1 MNLEKLFLEKTPLFV
16 FSSTRRLKHFYL
28 EQGEGFLPNAM
39 SMGSFFEQAFYI
51 PNKKKIPNSARLI
64 LMIDTIKAIAKEKK
78 SILEGLLLFENSF
91 LGYLESTSFLFDLFD
106 ELSSAC
112 IKLNELSSKD
122 IYLDYEKHLEVLEM
136 IYDRYIK
143 KLEGLGFYD
152 KIMQEKP
159 AILKEFFEHFSSI
172 EWHLDGFMSV
182 FERQCLLEA
191 AELVPITLHLS
202 CDKYNQK
209 FLEFL
214 NLKLETDCDYS
225 IDFKTQKILSQTPK
239 RQKIEPKLYANSS
252 YLKQS
257 ALVLQTIEEYLQ
269 KDNDPNKMAIITP
282 NADFLPFLKLLDKNN
297 NLNFAMGLGAKNSPY
312 YTELVKILENLE
324 TSGFDLSTSPLLDL
338 ENLTLALLEQQSS
351 KEKAPLKEAHS
362 QIMHQYHLLKDTL
375 KNYSLKDLLHLYLQ
389 EFEAN
394 FRLDDSSG
402 GKIQVMDT
410 LETRGMQFDK
420 IVIVD
425 FNETCVPSLKDC
437 DLFLNSALRK
447 SLNLPTLLDKKNLQ
461 KHYYYQLFKNSKEIT
476 LSYIES
482 ETSKVSNMLLELNLH
497 IEPIKDAY
505 TLFAPSL
512 SKDYQEEEIKAAIPK
527 DFSFSAS
534 SLNAFLT
541 CKRRFYYHYMKRFKE
556 SPKDESNSAV
566 GSLLHEL
573 LKEAYEKDKNPYVLE
588 ERLIWL
594 LETRENITPKE
605 RLDTL
610 VALKKIQAFYLK
622 EKERFNTKIKI
633 LDLEKS
639 FETIIQ
645 GIVFKGR
652 IDRIDKT
659 ADNEM
664 ILLDYKFK
672 NDLKLDNMSKTQRGG
687 LSPIE
692 IAQISTDYQ
701 MAIEIAQ
708 ISTDYQMAI
717 YAFALKNLGYKEPI
731 KAFFYDLRK
740 GELLEEDELILQ
752 AKMDHLEFS
761 LIPKLKQE
769 IDFEKTSEAKDCEYC
784 SFKDM
789 CNR

>member
-1 MNLEKLFLEKTPLFV
+1 MNLEKLFLEKNPLFV

-39 SMGSFFEQAFYI
+39 SMGNFFEQAFYI

-143 KLEGLGFYD
+143 KLEELGFYD

-159 AILKEFFEHFSSI
+159 TILKEFFEHFSSI

-182 FERQCLLEA
+182 FERQCLLEV

-225 IDFKTQKILSQTPK
+225 IDFKTQKILSQTFND
-239 RQKIEPKLYANSS
+239 QKIEPKLYANSS

-312 YTELVKILENLE
+312 YTELVKILEDLQ

-338 ENLTLALLEQQSS
+338 ENLTLPLLEQQSS

-362 QIMHQYHLLKDTL
+362 QIMHQYHLLKDAL

-402 GKIQVMDT
+402 GKIRVMDT

-505 TLFAPSL
+505 TLFVPTPL
-512 SKDYQEEEIKAAIPK
+512 KDYQEEEIKAAIPK

-573 LKEAYEKDKNPYVLE
+573 LKEAYEKDKNPYALE

-639 FETIIQ
+639 FETTIQ
-645 GIVFKGR
+645 GVAFKGR

-659 ADNEM
+659 ADNEV

-672 NDLKLDNMSKTQRGG
+672 SDLKLDNMSKTQREG
-687 LSPIE
+687 LSP
-692 IAQISTDYQ
+692 
-701 MAIEIAQ
+701 IEIAQ

-717 YAFALKNLGYKEPI
+717 YAFALKNLGYKGPI

-740 GELLEEDELILQ
+740 GELVEEDELVLQ

-769 IDFEKTSEAKDCEYC
+769 IDFEKTLEVKDCEYC

>member
-1 MNLEKLFLEKTPLFV
+1 MNLEKLFLEKSPLFV

-28 EQGEGFLPNAM
+28 EQGEGFLPSTM

-51 PNKKKIPNSARLI
+51 PNKKKIPKSVRQI

-136 IYDRYIK
+136 IYDRYVK

-225 IDFKTQKILSQTPK
+225 IDFKTQKILSQTFND
-239 RQKIEPKLYANSS
+239 QKIEPKLYANSS

-312 YTELVKILENLE
+312 YTELVKILEYLE
-324 TSGFDLSTSPLLDL
+324 TSGFDLSASPLLDL
-338 ENLTLALLEQQSS
+338 ENIMLPLLEQQSS
-351 KEKAPLKEAHS
+351 KEKAPLKEVHS

-402 GKIQVMDT
+402 GKIRVMDT

-476 LSYIES
+476 LSYIEG
-482 ETSKVSNMLLELNLH
+482 ETSKVSSMLLELDLH
-497 IEPIKDAY
+497 TEPIKDAY
-505 TLFAPSL
+505 TLFAPTPL
-512 SKDYQEEEIKAAIPK
+512 KDYQEEEIKAAIPK

-541 CKRRFYYHYMKRFKE
+541 CKRRFYYHYIKRFKE
-556 SPKDESNSAV
+556 SPKDENNSAV

-622 EKERFNTKIKI
+622 EKERFNAKIKI

-645 GIVFKGR
+645 GVTFKGR

-659 ADNEM
+659 ADNKI

-672 NDLKLDNMSKTQRGG
+672 SDLKLDNMSKTQREG
-687 LSPIE
+687 LSP
-692 IAQISTDYQ
+692 
-701 MAIEIAQ
+701 IEIAQ

-740 GELLEEDELILQ
+740 GELVEEDELTLQ

-769 IDFEKTSEAKDCEYC
+769 IDFEKTLEAKDCEYC

>member
-39 SMGSFFEQAFYI
+39 SMGNFFEQAFYI
-51 PNKKKIPNSARLI
+51 PNKKKIPNSARQI

-112 IKLNELSSKD
+112 IKLNELSFKD

-143 KLEGLGFYD
+143 KLEELGFYD
-152 KIMQEKP
+152 KIMQKKP
-159 AILKEFFEHFSSI
+159 TILKEFFEHFSSI

-252 YLKQS
+252 YLKQG

-282 NADFLPFLKLLDKNN
+282 NADFLPFLKLLDQNN

-324 TSGFDLSTSPLLDL
+324 TSGFDLSASPLLDL
-338 ENLTLALLEQQSS
+338 ENLTLPLLEQQSS

-362 QIMHQYHLLKDTL
+362 QIMYQYHLLKNTL

-402 GKIQVMDT
+402 GKIRVMDT

-461 KHYYYQLFKNSKEIT
+461 KHYYYQLFKNSKEMV

-482 ETSKVSNMLLELNLH
+482 ETSKASNMLLELDLH
-497 IEPIKDAY
+497 TEPIKDAY
-505 TLFAPSL
+505 TLFAPTPL
-512 SKDYQEEEIKAAIPK
+512 KDYQEEEIKAAIPK

-556 SPKDESNSAV
+556 SPKDENNSAV

-573 LKEAYEKDKNPYVLE
+573 LKEAYEKDKNPYALE

-622 EKERFNTKIKI
+622 EKERFKAKIKI

-645 GIVFKGR
+645 GVIFKGR

-659 ADNEM
+659 ADNEI

-672 NDLKLDNMSKTQRGG
+672 SDLKLDNMSEKQRKS
-687 LSPIE
+687 LSP
-692 IAQISTDYQ
+692 
-701 MAIEIAQ
+701 IEIAQ

-740 GELLEEDELILQ
+740 GELVEEDELILQ

-769 IDFEKTSEAKDCEYC
+769 VDFEKTLEAKDCEYC

>member
-28 EQGEGFLPNAM
+28 EQGEGFLPSAM

-51 PNKKKIPNSARLI
+51 PNKKKIPNSARQI

-136 IYDRYIK
+136 IYNRYIK
-143 KLEGLGFYD
+143 KLEEIGFYE

-182 FERQCLLEA
+182 FERQCLLEV

-225 IDFKTQKILSQTPK
+225 IDFKTQKILSQTFND
-239 RQKIEPKLYANSS
+239 QKIEPKLYANSS
-252 YLKQS
+252 YLKQG

-324 TSGFDLSTSPLLDL
+324 TSGFDLSASPLLDL
-338 ENLTLALLEQQSS
+338 ESLTLPLLEQQSS

-402 GKIQVMDT
+402 GKIRVMDT

-482 ETSKVSNMLLELNLH
+482 ETSKASNMLLELNLH

-505 TLFAPSL
+505 TLFAPSPL
-512 SKDYQEEEIKAAIPK
+512 KDYQEEEIKAAIPK

-573 LKEAYEKDKNPYVLE
+573 LKEAYEKDKNPYALE

-610 VALKKIQAFYLK
+610 IALKKIQAFYLK
-622 EKERFNTKIKI
+622 EKERFKAKIKI

-639 FETIIQ
+639 FETTIQ
-645 GIVFKGR
+645 GVAFKGR

-672 NDLKLDNMSKTQRGG
+672 SELKLDNMSKNQREG
-687 LSPIE
+687 LSP
-692 IAQISTDYQ
+692 
-701 MAIEIAQ
+701 IEIAQ

-740 GELLEEDELILQ
+740 GELLEEEGLTLQ
-752 AKMDHLEFS
+752 AKMHYLESS

-769 IDFEKTSEAKDCEYC
+769 VDFEKTPEVKDCEYC

>member
-28 EQGEGFLPNAM
+28 EQGEGFLHNAM
-39 SMGSFFEQAFYI
+39 SMGNFFEQAFYI
-51 PNKKKIPNSARLI
+51 PNKKKIPNSVRQI

-112 IKLNELSSKD
+112 IKLNELSFKD

-143 KLEGLGFYD
+143 KLEELGFYD

-159 AILKEFFEHFSSI
+159 TILKEFFEHFSSI
-172 EWHLDGFMSV
+172 EWYLDGFMSV
-182 FERQCLLEA
+182 FERQCLLEV

-225 IDFKTQKILSQTPK
+225 IDFKTQKILSQTFND
-239 RQKIEPKLYANSS
+239 QKIEPKLYANSS
-252 YLKQS
+252 YLKQG

-282 NADFLPFLKLLDKNN
+282 NADFLPFLKLLDQNN

-324 TSGFDLSTSPLLDL
+324 TSGFDLSASPLLDL

-351 KEKAPLKEAHS
+351 KEKAPLKEVHS

-402 GKIQVMDT
+402 GKIRVMDT

-461 KHYYYQLFKNSKEIT
+461 KHYYYQLFKNSKEIA

-482 ETSKVSNMLLELNLH
+482 ETSKVSNMLLELDLH
-497 IEPIKDAY
+497 IAPIKDAY
-505 TLFAPSL
+505 TLFAPSPL
-512 SKDYQEEEIKAAIPK
+512 KDYQEEEIKAAIPK

-573 LKEAYEKDKNPYVLE
+573 LKEAYEKDKNPYALE

-594 LETRENITPKE
+594 LETKENITPKE

-610 VALKKIQAFYLK
+610 IALKKIQAFYVK
-622 EKERFNTKIKI
+622 EKERFNAKIKI

-645 GIVFKGR
+645 GVAFKGR

-659 ADNEM
+659 ADNEV

-672 NDLKLDNMSKTQRGG
+672 SDLKLDNMSEKQRGS
-687 LSPIE
+687 LSP
-692 IAQISTDYQ
+692 
-701 MAIEIAQ
+701 IEIAQ

-717 YAFALKNLGYKEPI
+717 YAFALKNLGYKGPI

-740 GELLEEDELILQ
+740 GKLLEEEELVL
-752 AKMDHLEFS
+752 KMDHLEFS

-769 IDFEKTSEAKDCEYC
+769 IDFEKTLEAKDCEYC

>member
-136 IYDRYIK
+136 IYDRYVK
-143 KLEGLGFYD
+143 KLEELGFYD
-152 KIMQEKP
+152 KIMQKKP
-159 AILKEFFEHFSSI
+159 TILKEFFEHFSSI

-182 FERQCLLEA
+182 FERQCLLEV

-252 YLKQS
+252 YLKQG

-282 NADFLPFLKLLDKNN
+282 NADFLPFLKLLDQNN

-324 TSGFDLSTSPLLDL
+324 TSGFDLSASPLLDL
-338 ENLTLALLEQQSS
+338 ESLTLALLEQQSS

-402 GKIQVMDT
+402 GKIRVMDT

-482 ETSKVSNMLLELNLH
+482 ETSKASNMLLELNLH

-505 TLFAPSL
+505 TLFVPSPL
-512 SKDYQEEEIKAAIPK
+512 KDYQEEEIKAAIPK

-556 SPKDESNSAV
+556 SPKDENNSAV

-573 LKEAYEKDKNPYVLE
+573 LKEAYEKDKNPYALE

-610 VALKKIQAFYLK
+610 IALKKIQAFYLK
-622 EKERFNTKIKI
+622 EKERFKAKIKI

-639 FETIIQ
+639 FETTIQ
-645 GIVFKGR
+645 GVAFKGR

-659 ADNEM
+659 ADNEI

-672 NDLKLDNMSKTQRGG
+672 SDLKLDNMSKTQREG
-687 LSPIE
+687 LSP
-692 IAQISTDYQ
+692 
-701 MAIEIAQ
+701 IEIAQ

-740 GELLEEDELILQ
+740 GELVEEYELTLQ
-752 AKMDHLEFS
+752 AKMDYLEFS

-769 IDFEKTSEAKDCEYC
+769 IDFEKTLEAKDCEYC

>member
-39 SMGSFFEQAFYI
+39 SMGNFFEQAFYI
-51 PNKKKIPNSARLI
+51 PNKKKIPNSTRLI

-143 KLEGLGFYD
+143 KLEGLDFYD

-182 FERQCLLEA
+182 FERQCLLEV

-225 IDFKTQKILSQTPK
+225 IDFKTQKILSQTFND
-239 RQKIEPKLYANSS
+239 QKIEPKLYANSS
-252 YLKQS
+252 YLKQG

-312 YTELVKILENLE
+312 YTELVKILEDLQ

-338 ENLTLALLEQQSS
+338 ESLTLPLLEQQSS

-402 GKIQVMDT
+402 GKIRVMDT

-437 DLFLNSALRK
+437 DLFLNSALRQ

-482 ETSKVSNMLLELNLH
+482 ETSKVSNMLLELDLH
-497 IEPIKDAY
+497 IEPIKNAY
-505 TLFAPSL
+505 TLFAPSPL
-512 SKDYQEEEIKAAIPK
+512 KDYQEEEIKAAIPK

-573 LKEAYEKDKNPYVLE
+573 LKEAYEKDKNPYALE

-622 EKERFNTKIKI
+622 EKERFKAKIKI

-639 FETIIQ
+639 FETVIQ
-645 GIVFKGR
+645 GVIFKGR

-659 ADNEM
+659 ADNEI

-672 NDLKLDNMSKTQRGG
+672 NDLKLDNMSKTQREG
-687 LSPIE
+687 LSP
-692 IAQISTDYQ
+692 
-701 MAIEIAQ
+701 IEIAQ

-740 GELLEEDELILQ
+740 GELLEEEELTLQ

-769 IDFEKTSEAKDCEYC
+769 IDFEKTLEVKDCEYC

>member
-1 MNLEKLFLEKTPLFV
+1 MNLEKLFLERTPLFV

-51 PNKKKIPNSARLI
+51 PNKKKIPNSARQI

-136 IYDRYIK
+136 IYKRYIK
-143 KLEGLGFYD
+143 KLEELGFYD

-159 AILKEFFEHFSSI
+159 TILKEFFEHFSSI

-182 FERQCLLEA
+182 FERQCLLEVT
-191 AELVPITLHLS
+191 ELVPITLHLS

-239 RQKIEPKLYANSS
+239 HQKIEPKLYANSS

-312 YTELVKILENLE
+312 YTELVKILEDLE
-324 TSGFDLSTSPLLDL
+324 TSGFDLSASPLLDL
-338 ENLTLALLEQQSS
+338 ENLTLPLLEQQSS

-402 GKIQVMDT
+402 GKIRVMDT
-410 LETRGMQFDK
+410 LETRGMQFNK

-461 KHYYYQLFKNSKEIT
+461 KHYYYQLFKNSKEMV

-505 TLFAPSL
+505 TLFAPSPL
-512 SKDYQEEEIKAAIPK
+512 KDYQEEEIKAAIPK

-541 CKRRFYYHYMKRFKE
+541 CKRRFYYHYMKSFKE
-556 SPKDESNSAV
+556 SPKDENNSTV
-566 GSLLHEL
+566 GSLIHEL
-573 LKEAYEKDKNPYVLE
+573 LKEAYEKDKNPYALE

-605 RLDTL
+605 RLDAL
-610 VALKKIQAFYLK
+610 VALKKIQAFYKK
-622 EKERFNTKIKI
+622 EQQRFNTKIKI

-639 FETIIQ
+639 FETAIQ
-645 GIVFKGR
+645 GVVFKGR
-652 IDRIDKT
+652 IDRIDKA
-659 ADNEM
+659 ADNEI

-672 NDLKLDNMSKTQRGG
+672 SDLKLDNMSKTQRGS
-687 LSPIE
+687 LSP
-692 IAQISTDYQ
+692 
-701 MAIEIAQ
+701 IEIAQ

-740 GELLEEDELILQ
+740 GELLEEDELVLQ

-769 IDFEKTSEAKDCEYC
+769 IDFEKTLELKDCEYC

>member
-28 EQGEGFLPNAM
+28 EQGEGFLPSAM
-39 SMGSFFEQAFYI
+39 SMGNFFEQAFYI
-51 PNKKKIPNSARLI
+51 PNKKKIPNSARQI

-112 IKLNELSSKD
+112 IKLNELSFKD

-143 KLEGLGFYD
+143 KLEELGFYD

-172 EWHLDGFMSV
+172 EWNLDGFMSV
-182 FERQCLLEA
+182 FERQCLLEV

-252 YLKQS
+252 YLKQG

-282 NADFLPFLKLLDKNN
+282 NADFLPFLKLLDQNN

-312 YTELVKILENLE
+312 YTELVKILEDLQ
-324 TSGFDLSTSPLLDL
+324 TSGFDLSASPLLDL
-338 ENLTLALLEQQSS
+338 ENLTLVLLEQQSS
-351 KEKAPLKEAHS
+351 KEKTPLKEAHS

-402 GKIQVMDT
+402 GKIRVMDT

-447 SLNLPTLLDKKNLQ
+447 SLNLPTLSDKKNLQ

-482 ETSKVSNMLLELNLH
+482 ETSKASNMLLELNLH

-505 TLFAPSL
+505 TLFAPSPL
-512 SKDYQEEEIKAAIPK
+512 KDYQEEEIKAAIPK

-556 SPKDESNSAV
+556 SPKDENNSAV

-622 EKERFNTKIKI
+622 EKERFKAKIKI

-645 GIVFKGR
+645 GVAFKGR

-672 NDLKLDNMSKTQRGG
+672 SELKLDNMSKNQREG

-692 IAQISTDYQ
+692 IAQIS
-701 MAIEIAQ
+701 A
-708 ISTDYQMAI
+708 DYQMAI
-717 YAFALKNLGYKEPI
+717 YAFALKSLGYKGPI

-740 GELLEEDELILQ
+740 GELVEEDELTLQ

-769 IDFEKTSEAKDCEYC
+769 VDFEKTLEVKDCEYC

>member
-1 MNLEKLFLEKTPLFV
+1 
-16 FSSTRRLKHFYL
+16 
-28 EQGEGFLPNAM
+28 
-39 SMGSFFEQAFYI
+39 
-51 PNKKKIPNSARLI
+51 
-64 LMIDTIKAIAKEKK
+64 
-78 SILEGLLLFENSF
+78 
-91 LGYLESTSFLFDLFD
+91 
-106 ELSSAC
+106 
-112 IKLNELSSKD
+112 
-122 IYLDYEKHLEVLEM
+122 
-136 IYDRYIK
+136 
-143 KLEGLGFYD
+143 
-152 KIMQEKP
+152 
-159 AILKEFFEHFSSI
+159 
-172 EWHLDGFMSV
+172 
-182 FERQCLLEA
+182 
-191 AELVPITLHLS
+191 
-202 CDKYNQK
+202 
-209 FLEFL
+209 
-214 NLKLETDCDYS
+214 
-225 IDFKTQKILSQTPK
+225 
-239 RQKIEPKLYANSS
+239 
-252 YLKQS
+252 
-257 ALVLQTIEEYLQ
+257 
-269 KDNDPNKMAIITP
+269 
-282 NADFLPFLKLLDKNN
+282 
-297 NLNFAMGLGAKNSPY
+297 MGLGAKNSPY
-312 YTELVKILENLE
+312 YTELVKILEDLQ
-324 TSGFDLSTSPLLDL
+324 TSGFDLSASPLLDL

-351 KEKAPLKEAHS
+351 KEKTPLKEAHS

-402 GKIQVMDT
+402 GKIRVMDT

-420 IVIVD
+420 VVIVD

-482 ETSKVSNMLLELNLH
+482 ETSKVSNMLLELDLH

-505 TLFAPSL
+505 TLFAPTPL
-512 SKDYQEEEIKAAIPK
+512 KDYQEEEIKATIPK

-556 SPKDESNSAV
+556 TPKDENNSAV

-573 LKEAYEKDKNPYVLE
+573 LKEAYEKDKNPYSLE

-622 EKERFNTKIKI
+622 EKERFKAKIKI

-645 GIVFKGR
+645 GVVFKGR

-659 ADNEM
+659 ADNEI

-672 NDLKLDNMSKTQRGG
+672 SDLRLDNMSKTQREG

-692 IAQISTDYQ
+692 IAQIST
-701 MAIEIAQ
+701 E

-769 IDFEKTSEAKDCEYC
+769 IDFEKTLEVKDCEYC

>member
-78 SILEGLLLFENSF
+78 SVLEGLLLFENSF

-112 IKLNELSSKD
+112 IKLNELSFKD

-136 IYDRYIK
+136 IYDRYVK
-143 KLEGLGFYD
+143 KLEELGFYD
-152 KIMQEKP
+152 KIMQKKP
-159 AILKEFFEHFSSI
+159 TILKEFFEHFSSI

-182 FERQCLLEA
+182 FERQCLLEV

-225 IDFKTQKILSQTPK
+225 IDFKTQKILSQTFND
-239 RQKIEPKLYANSS
+239 QKIEPKLYANSS
-252 YLKQS
+252 YLKQG

-269 KDNDPNKMAIITP
+269 ENNDPNKMAIITP

-312 YTELVKILENLE
+312 YTELVKILEDLQ
-324 TSGFDLSTSPLLDL
+324 TSDLDLSGSALLDL
-338 ENLTLALLEQQSS
+338 ENITLALLEQQSS

-402 GKIQVMDT
+402 GKIRVMDT

-482 ETSKVSNMLLELNLH
+482 ETSKASNMLLELDLH

-505 TLFAPSL
+505 TLFAPSPL
-512 SKDYQEEEIKAAIPK
+512 KDYQEEEIKAAIPK

-556 SPKDESNSAV
+556 SPKDESNSTA

-573 LKEAYEKDKNPYVLE
+573 LKEAYEKDKNPYALE
-588 ERLIWL
+588 ERLIQF

-610 VALKKIQAFYLK
+610 IALKKIQAFYLK
-622 EKERFNTKIKI
+622 EKERFKAKIKI

-639 FETIIQ
+639 FETTIQ
-645 GIVFKGR
+645 GVAFKGR

-659 ADNEM
+659 ADNEI

-672 NDLKLDNMSKTQRGG
+672 NDLKLDNMSKTQRGS
-687 LSPIE
+687 LSP
-692 IAQISTDYQ
+692 
-701 MAIEIAQ
+701 IEIAQ

-740 GELLEEDELILQ
+740 GELLEEDELVLQ

-769 IDFEKTSEAKDCEYC
+769 IDFEKTLEVKDCEYC

>member
-28 EQGEGFLPNAM
+28 EQGEGFLPSAM

-51 PNKKKIPNSARLI
+51 PNKKKIPNSTRLI
-64 LMIDTIKAIAKEKK
+64 LMIDTIKTIAKEKK

-136 IYDRYIK
+136 IYKRYIK
-143 KLEGLGFYD
+143 KLEELGFYD

-159 AILKEFFEHFSSI
+159 TILKGFFEHFSSI

-225 IDFKTQKILSQTPK
+225 IDFKTQKILSQTFND
-239 RQKIEPKLYANSS
+239 QKIEPKLYANSS

-269 KDNDPNKMAIITP
+269 QDNDPNKMAIITP

-297 NLNFAMGLGAKNSPY
+297 NLNFAMGLGAKNSLY

-324 TSGFDLSTSPLLDL
+324 TSGFDLSASPLLDL
-338 ENLTLALLEQQSS
+338 ENLTLPLLEQQSS

-402 GKIQVMDT
+402 GKIRVMDT

-420 IVIVD
+420 VVIVD
-425 FNETCVPSLKDC
+425 FNETCVPSFKDC

-461 KHYYYQLFKNSKEIT
+461 KHYYYQLFKNSKEMA

-482 ETSKVSNMLLELNLH
+482 ETSKVSNMLLELDLP

-505 TLFAPSL
+505 TLFVPTPL
-512 SKDYQEEEIKAAIPK
+512 KDYQEEEIKATIPK

-541 CKRRFYYHYMKRFKE
+541 CKRRFYYHYIKRFKE
-556 SPKDESNSAV
+556 SPKDESNSTV

-573 LKEAYEKDKNPYVLE
+573 LKEAYEKDKNPYALE
-588 ERLIWL
+588 ERLIQL
-594 LETRENITPKE
+594 LETRENITHKE

-610 VALKKIQAFYLK
+610 IALKKIQAFYLK
-622 EKERFNTKIKI
+622 EKERFKAKIKI

-639 FETIIQ
+639 FETTIQ
-645 GIVFKGR
+645 GVAFKGR

-672 NDLKLDNMSKTQRGG
+672 SKLELDNMSKKQREG
-687 LSPIE
+687 LSP
-692 IAQISTDYQ
+692 
-701 MAIEIAQ
+701 IEIAQ

-717 YAFALKNLGYKEPI
+717 YAFALKNLGYKEPV

-740 GELLEEDELILQ
+740 GELLEEEGLTLQ
-752 AKMDHLEFS
+752 AKMHYLESS

-769 IDFEKTSEAKDCEYC
+769 MVFEKTLEVKDCEYC

>member
-28 EQGEGFLPNAM
+28 EQGEGFLPSAM

-51 PNKKKIPNSARLI
+51 PNQKKIPKNARQI

-78 SILEGLLLFENSF
+78 SVLEGLLLFENSF

-112 IKLNELSSKD
+112 IKLNELSFKD

-136 IYDRYIK
+136 IYDRYVK
-143 KLEGLGFYD
+143 KLEELGFYD
-152 KIMQEKP
+152 KIMQKKP
-159 AILKEFFEHFSSI
+159 TILKEFFEHFSSI

-182 FERQCLLEA
+182 FERQCLLEV

-225 IDFKTQKILSQTPK
+225 IDFKTQKILSQTFND
-239 RQKIEPKLYANSS
+239 QKIEPKLYANSS
-252 YLKQS
+252 YLKQG
-257 ALVLQTIEEYLQ
+257 ALVLQTTEEYLQ
-269 KDNDPNKMAIITP
+269 ENNDPNKMAIITP

-312 YTELVKILENLE
+312 YTELVKILEDLE
-324 TSGFDLSTSPLLDL
+324 TSDPNLSGSALLDL
-338 ENLTLALLEQQSS
+338 ENITLALLEQQSS

-402 GKIQVMDT
+402 GKIRVMDT

-420 IVIVD
+420 IVVAD

-461 KHYYYQLFKNSKEIT
+461 KHYYYQLFKNSKEVA

-482 ETSKVSNMLLELNLH
+482 ETSKVSNMLLELDLH

-505 TLFAPSL
+505 TLFETSPI
-512 SKDYQEEEIKAAIPK
+512 KEYQEEEIKAAIPQN
-527 DFSFSAS
+527 FSFSAS

-566 GSLLHEL
+566 GSLIHEL
-573 LKEAYEKDKNPYVLE
+573 LKEAYEKDKNPYALE

-594 LETRENITPKE
+594 LKTRENVTLKE

-622 EKERFNTKIKI
+622 EKERFNAEIII

-645 GIVFKGR
+645 GVAFKGH
-652 IDRIDKT
+652 IDRIDKG
-659 ADNEM
+659 ANNEI

-672 NDLKLDNMSKTQRGG
+672 SDLKLDNMSKTQRGG

-701 MAIEIAQ
+701 MAI
-708 ISTDYQMAI
+708 
-717 YAFALKNLGYKEPI
+717 YAFALKNLGYKDPI

-769 IDFEKTSEAKDCEYC
+769 IDFEKTLEIKDCEYC

>member
-1 MNLEKLFLEKTPLFV
+1 MNLEKLFSQKNPLFV

-39 SMGSFFEQAFYI
+39 SMGNFFEQAFYI
-51 PNKKKIPNSARLI
+51 PNKKKIPNSARQI

-136 IYDRYIK
+136 IYKCYIK
-143 KLEGLGFYD
+143 KLEELGFYD

-159 AILKEFFEHFSSI
+159 TILKEFFEHFSSI

-182 FERQCLLEA
+182 FEMQCLLEV
-191 AELVPITLHLS
+191 AELVPIILHLS

-214 NLKLETDCDYS
+214 NLKLETDCDYC

-239 RQKIEPKLYANSS
+239 PQKIEPKLYANSS

-312 YTELVKILENLE
+312 YTELVKILEDLE
-324 TSGFDLSTSPLLDL
+324 TSGFDLSASPLLDL
-338 ENLTLALLEQQSS
+338 ESLTLPLLEQQSS

-394 FRLDDSSG
+394 FHLDDSSG
-402 GKIQVMDT
+402 GKIRVMDT

-505 TLFAPSL
+505 TLFAPSPL
-512 SKDYQEEEIKAAIPK
+512 KDYQEEEIKAAIPK
-527 DFSFSAS
+527 DFSFSVS

-541 CKRRFYYHYMKRFKE
+541 CKRRFYYHYIKRFKE
-556 SPKDESNSAV
+556 SPKDENNSAV

-573 LKEAYEKDKNPYVLE
+573 LKEAYEKDKNPYALE

-610 VALKKIQAFYLK
+610 IALKKIQAFYLK
-622 EKERFNTKIKI
+622 EKERFKAKIKI

-645 GIVFKGR
+645 GVAFKGR

-659 ADNEM
+659 ADNEI

-672 NDLKLDNMSKTQRGG
+672 SDLKLDNMSKTQREG
-687 LSPIE
+687 LSP
-692 IAQISTDYQ
+692 
-701 MAIEIAQ
+701 IEIAQ

-717 YAFALKNLGYKEPI
+717 YAFALKNLGYKGPI

-740 GELLEEDELILQ
+740 GELVEEDELTLQ
-752 AKMDHLEFS
+752 AKMDYLKSS
-761 LIPKLKQE
+761 LIPELKQE
-769 IDFEKTSEAKDCEYC
+769 IDFEKTLEAKDCEYC

>member
-1 MNLEKLFLEKTPLFV
+1 MNLEKLFSQKTPLFV

-51 PNKKKIPNSARLI
+51 PNKKKIPNSARQI

-136 IYDRYIK
+136 IYDRYVK
-143 KLEGLGFYD
+143 KLEKLGFYD

-182 FERQCLLEA
+182 FERQCLLEV

-252 YLKQS
+252 YLKQG

-312 YTELVKILENLE
+312 YTELVKILEDLQTSDFNL
-324 TSGFDLSTSPLLDL
+324 SGSALLDL
-338 ENLTLALLEQQSS
+338 ENLTLALLEQQSP

-402 GKIQVMDT
+402 GKIRVMDT

-461 KHYYYQLFKNSKEIT
+461 KHYYYQLFKNSKEMV

-482 ETSKVSNMLLELNLH
+482 ETSKASNMLLELDLH
-497 IEPIKDAY
+497 TEPIKDAY
-505 TLFAPSL
+505 TLFAPSPL
-512 SKDYQEEEIKAAIPK
+512 KDYQEEEIKAAIPK
-527 DFSFSAS
+527 DFNFSAS

-556 SPKDESNSAV
+556 SPKDENNSAV

-573 LKEAYEKDKNPYVLE
+573 LKEAYEKDKNPYALE

-622 EKERFNTKIKI
+622 EKERFNAKIKI

-639 FETIIQ
+639 FETTIQ
-645 GIVFKGR
+645 GVAFKGR

-659 ADNEM
+659 ADNEI

-672 NDLKLDNMSKTQRGG
+672 NDLKLDNMSKTQRGS
-687 LSPIE
+687 LSP
-692 IAQISTDYQ
+692 
-701 MAIEIAQ
+701 IEIAQ

-717 YAFALKNLGYKEPI
+717 YAFALKNLGYREPI

-740 GELLEEDELILQ
+740 GELLEEDELVLQ

>member
-1 MNLEKLFLEKTPLFV
+1 MNLEKLFLEKTSLFV

-28 EQGEGFLPNAM
+28 EQGEGFLPSAM

-51 PNKKKIPNSARLI
+51 PNKKKIPNSARQI

-112 IKLNELSSKD
+112 IKLNELSFKD

-136 IYDRYIK
+136 IYDRYVK

-172 EWHLDGFMSV
+172 EWYLDGFMSV

-225 IDFKTQKILSQTPK
+225 IDFKTQKILSQTFND
-239 RQKIEPKLYANSS
+239 QKIEPKLYANSS
-252 YLKQS
+252 YLKQG

-312 YTELVKILENLE
+312 YTELVKILEDLQTSDFNLSE
-324 TSGFDLSTSPLLDL
+324 SALLDL
-338 ENLTLALLEQQSS
+338 ENITLPLLEQQSS

-402 GKIQVMDT
+402 GKIRVMDT

-476 LSYIES
+476 LSYIEN
-482 ETSKVSNMLLELNLH
+482 ETSKASNMLLELNLH

-505 TLFAPSL
+505 TLFAPSPL
-512 SKDYQEEEIKAAIPK
+512 KDYQEEEIKAAIPK

-556 SPKDESNSAV
+556 SPKDENNSAV

-610 VALKKIQAFYLK
+610 IALKKIQAFYKK
-622 EKERFNTKIKI
+622 ERERFNTEITI

-645 GIVFKGR
+645 GVVFKGR

-659 ADNEM
+659 ADNEI

-672 NDLKLDNMSKTQRGG
+672 SDLKLDNMSKTQRGG
-687 LSPIE
+687 LSPK
-692 IAQISTDYQ
+692 
-701 MAIEIAQ
+701 EIAQ

-769 IDFEKTSEAKDCEYC
+769 IDFEKTLEAKDCEYC

>member
-1 MNLEKLFLEKTPLFV
+1 MNLEKLFSQKNPLFV

-51 PNKKKIPNSARLI
+51 PNKKKIPNNARLI

-143 KLEGLGFYD
+143 KLEELGFYD

-191 AELVPITLHLS
+191 TKLVPITLHLS

-214 NLKLETDCDYS
+214 NLKLATDCDYS
-225 IDFKTQKILSQTPK
+225 IDFKTQKILSQTFND
-239 RQKIEPKLYANSS
+239 QKIEPKLYANSS

-312 YTELVKILENLE
+312 YTELVKISEDLE
-324 TSGFDLSTSPLLDL
+324 TSGFDLSASPLLDL
-338 ENLTLALLEQQSS
+338 ESLTLALLEQQSP

-402 GKIQVMDT
+402 GKIRVMDT

-447 SLNLPTLLDKKNLQ
+447 SLNLPTLSDKKNLQ
-461 KHYYYQLFKNSKEIT
+461 KHYYYQLFKNSKEMA

-505 TLFAPSL
+505 TLFAPSPL
-512 SKDYQEEEIKAAIPK
+512 KDYQEEEIKAAIPK

-594 LETRENITPKE
+594 LETRGNITPKE

-610 VALKKIQAFYLK
+610 IALKKIQAFYLK
-622 EKERFNTKIKI
+622 EKERFKAKIKI

-639 FETIIQ
+639 FETTIQ
-645 GIVFKGR
+645 GVAFKGR

-672 NDLKLDNMSKTQRGG
+672 SDLKLDNMSEKQREG

-701 MAIEIAQ
+701 MAV
-708 ISTDYQMAI
+708 
-717 YAFALKNLGYKEPI
+717 YAFALKNLGYKGPI

-740 GELLEEDELILQ
+740 GELVEEDELTLQ
-752 AKMDHLEFS
+752 AKMDYLKSS

-769 IDFEKTSEAKDCEYC
+769 IDFEKTLEVKDCEYC

>member
-1 MNLEKLFLEKTPLFV
+1 MNLEKLFLEKAPLFV

-51 PNKKKIPNSARLI
+51 PNKKKIPNNARLI

-159 AILKEFFEHFSSI
+159 TILKEFFEHFSSI
-172 EWHLDGFMSV
+172 EWYLDGFMSV
-182 FERQCLLEA
+182 FERQCLLEV

-225 IDFKTQKILSQTPK
+225 IDFKTQKILSQTFND
-239 RQKIEPKLYANSS
+239 QKIEPKLYANSS
-252 YLKQS
+252 YLKQG

-312 YTELVKILENLE
+312 YTELVKILEDLE
-324 TSGFDLSTSPLLDL
+324 TGGFDLSASPLLDL

-402 GKIQVMDT
+402 GKIRVMDT

-420 IVIVD
+420 VVIVD

-482 ETSKVSNMLLELNLH
+482 ETSKVSNMLLELDLP

-505 TLFAPSL
+505 TLFAPTPL
-512 SKDYQEEEIKAAIPK
+512 KDYQEEEIKATIPK

-541 CKRRFYYHYMKRFKE
+541 CKRRFYYHYIKRFKE

-573 LKEAYEKDKNPYVLE
+573 LKEAYEKDKNPYALE
-588 ERLIWL
+588 ERLVQL
-594 LETRENITPKE
+594 LKTRENITPKE

-610 VALKKIQAFYLK
+610 IALKKIQAFYVK
-622 EKERFNTKIKI
+622 EKERFKAKIKI

-639 FETIIQ
+639 FETTIQ
-645 GIVFKGR
+645 GVAFKGC

-672 NDLKLDNMSKTQRGG
+672 SELKLDNMSKTQREG

-701 MAIEIAQ
+701 MAV
-708 ISTDYQMAI
+708 

-740 GELLEEDELILQ
+740 GELLEEEELTLQ
-752 AKMDHLEFS
+752 AKMHYLESS

-769 IDFEKTSEAKDCEYC
+769 MVFEKTLEVKDCEYC

>member
-39 SMGSFFEQAFYI
+39 SMGSFFEHAFYI
-51 PNKKKIPNSARLI
+51 PNKKKIPNSARQI

-112 IKLNELSSKD
+112 IKLNELSFKD

-143 KLEGLGFYD
+143 KLEKLGFYD

-182 FERQCLLEA
+182 FEMQCLLEV

-225 IDFKTQKILSQTPK
+225 IDFKTRKILSQTPK

-252 YLKQS
+252 YLKQG

-312 YTELVKILENLE
+312 YTELVKILEDLQTSDCNLSE
-324 TSGFDLSTSPLLDL
+324 SALLDL
-338 ENLTLALLEQQSS
+338 ENITLPLLEQQSS
-351 KEKAPLKEAHS
+351 KEKTPLKEAHS

-402 GKIQVMDT
+402 GKIRVMDT

-461 KHYYYQLFKNSKEIT
+461 KHYYYQLFKNSKEMV

-482 ETSKVSNMLLELNLH
+482 ETSKASNMLLELDLH
-497 IEPIKDAY
+497 TEPIKDAY
-505 TLFAPSL
+505 TLFAPSPL
-512 SKDYQEEEIKAAIPK
+512 KDYQEEEIKAAIPK

-556 SPKDESNSAV
+556 SPKHESNSAV

-573 LKEAYEKDKNPYVLE
+573 LKEAYEKDKNPYALE

-594 LETRENITPKE
+594 LETRENVTPKE

-645 GIVFKGR
+645 GVAFKGR

-659 ADNEM
+659 ADNEI

-672 NDLKLDNMSKTQRGG
+672 SDLKLDNMSKTQRGD
-687 LSPIE
+687 LSP
-692 IAQISTDYQ
+692 
-701 MAIEIAQ
+701 IEIAQ

-717 YAFALKNLGYKEPI
+717 YAFALKNLGYKDPI

-740 GELLEEDELILQ
+740 GELVEEDELTLQ

-761 LIPKLKQE
+761 LIPKLKQT
-769 IDFEKTSEAKDCEYC
+769 IDFEKTLEAKDCEYC

>member
-28 EQGEGFLPNAM
+28 EQGEGFLPSAM

-51 PNKKKIPNSARLI
+51 PNKKKIPNSVRLI

-191 AELVPITLHLS
+191 TELVPITLHLS

-225 IDFKTQKILSQTPK
+225 IDFKTQKILSQTPN

-269 KDNDPNKMAIITP
+269 QDNDPNKMAIITP

-324 TSGFDLSTSPLLDL
+324 ASGDLSASPLLDL

-351 KEKAPLKEAHS
+351 KEKTPLKEAHS

-389 EFEAN
+389 EFEAS

-402 GKIQVMDT
+402 GKIRVMDT

-482 ETSKVSNMLLELNLH
+482 ETSKASNMLLELDLH

-505 TLFAPSL
+505 TLFAPSPL
-512 SKDYQEEEIKAAIPK
+512 KDYQEEEIKAAIPK

-541 CKRRFYYHYMKRFKE
+541 CKRRFYYHYIKRFKE
-556 SPKDESNSAV
+556 SPKDENNSAV

-573 LKEAYEKDKNPYVLE
+573 LKEAYEKDKNPYALE
-588 ERLIWL
+588 ERLIQL

-610 VALKKIQAFYLK
+610 IALKKIQAFYIK
-622 EKERFNTKIKI
+622 EKERFKAKIKI

-639 FETIIQ
+639 FETTIQ
-645 GIVFKGR
+645 GVAFKGR

-672 NDLKLDNMSKTQRGG
+672 SELKLDNMSKTQREG

-701 MAIEIAQ
+701 MAV
-708 ISTDYQMAI
+708 
-717 YAFALKNLGYKEPI
+717 YAFALKNLGYKGPI

-740 GELLEEDELILQ
+740 GELLEEEGLTLQ
-752 AKMDHLEFS
+752 AKMHYLESS

-769 IDFEKTSEAKDCEYC
+769 MVFEKTPEVKDCEYC

>member
-51 PNKKKIPNSARLI
+51 PNKKKIPNSARQI

-112 IKLNELSSKD
+112 IKLNELSFKD

-143 KLEGLGFYD
+143 KLEELGFYD

-182 FERQCLLEA
+182 FERQCLLEV

-282 NADFLPFLKLLDKNN
+282 NADFLPFLKLLDQNN

-312 YTELVKILENLE
+312 YTELVKILEDLE
-324 TSGFDLSTSPLLDL
+324 TSGFNLSASPLLDL
-338 ENLTLALLEQQSS
+338 ESLTLPLLEQQSS

-402 GKIQVMDT
+402 GKIRVMDT

-461 KHYYYQLFKNSKEIT
+461 KHYYYQLFKNSKEIA

-482 ETSKVSNMLLELNLH
+482 ETSKVSNMLLELDLH

-505 TLFAPSL
+505 TLFAPSPL
-512 SKDYQEEEIKAAIPK
+512 KDYQEEEIKAAIPK

-573 LKEAYEKDKNPYVLE
+573 LKEAYEKDKNPYALE

-610 VALKKIQAFYLK
+610 VALKKIQAFYVK
-622 EKERFNTKIKI
+622 EKERFKAKIKI

-639 FETIIQ
+639 FETTIQ
-645 GIVFKGR
+645 GVAFKGC

-659 ADNEM
+659 ADNEI

-672 NDLKLDNMSKTQRGG
+672 SDLKLDNMSKKQRGG

-701 MAIEIAQ
+701 M
-708 ISTDYQMAI
+708 TI
-717 YAFALKNLGYKEPI
+717 YAFALKNLGYKGPI

-752 AKMDHLEFS
+752 AKMDHLEYS

-769 IDFEKTSEAKDCEYC
+769 IDFEKTLEVKDCEYC

>member
-312 YTELVKILENLE
+312 YTELVKILEDLE
-324 TSGFDLSTSPLLDL
+324 TSGDLSASPLLDL
-338 ENLTLALLEQQSS
+338 ENLTLPLLEQQSS
-351 KEKAPLKEAHS
+351 KEKAPLKEVHS

-402 GKIQVMDT
+402 GKIRVMDT

-461 KHYYYQLFKNSKEIT
+461 KHYYYQLFKNSKEIA

-482 ETSKVSNMLLELNLH
+482 ETSKASNMLLELDLH

-505 TLFAPSL
+505 TLFAPSPL
-512 SKDYQEEEIKAAIPK
+512 KDYQEEEIKAAIPK

-556 SPKDESNSAV
+556 SPKDENNSAV
-566 GSLLHEL
+566 GSLLHEF
-573 LKEAYEKDKNPYVLE
+573 LKEAYEKDKNPYALE
-588 ERLIWL
+588 ERLIQL

-610 VALKKIQAFYLK
+610 IALKKIQAFYLK
-622 EKERFNTKIKI
+622 EKERFKAKIKI

-639 FETIIQ
+639 FETTIQ
-645 GIVFKGR
+645 GVAFKGR

-659 ADNEM
+659 ADNEI

-672 NDLKLDNMSKTQRGG
+672 SDLRLDNMSETQRGG

-701 MAIEIAQ
+701 
-708 ISTDYQMAI
+708 TDYQMAI
-717 YAFALKNLGYKEPI
+717 YAFALKNLGYKDPI

-769 IDFEKTSEAKDCEYC
+769 IDFEKTLEVKDCEYC

>member
-39 SMGSFFEQAFYI
+39 SMGNFFEQAFYI
-51 PNKKKIPNSARLI
+51 PNKKKIPKNARQI

-112 IKLNELSSKD
+112 IKLNELSFKD

-136 IYDRYIK
+136 IYDCYIK
-143 KLEGLGFYD
+143 KLEELGFYD

-159 AILKEFFEHFSSI
+159 TILKEFFEHFSSI

-182 FERQCLLEA
+182 FERQCLLEV

-225 IDFKTQKILSQTPK
+225 IDFKTQKILSQTFND
-239 RQKIEPKLYANSS
+239 QKIEPKLYANSS

-312 YTELVKILENLE
+312 YTELVKILEDLE
-324 TSGFDLSTSPLLDL
+324 TSGFDLSASPLLDL

-402 GKIQVMDT
+402 GKIRVMDT

-461 KHYYYQLFKNSKEIT
+461 KHYYYQLFKNSKEMV

-482 ETSKVSNMLLELNLH
+482 ETSKASNMLLELNLH

-505 TLFAPSL
+505 TLFAPSPL
-512 SKDYQEEEIKAAIPK
+512 KDYQEEEIKAAIPK

-541 CKRRFYYHYMKRFKE
+541 CKRRFYYHYIKRFKE
-556 SPKDESNSAV
+556 GPKDESNSTI

-573 LKEAYEKDKNPYVLE
+573 LKEAYEKDKNPYALE

-594 LETRENITPKE
+594 LGIRENITPKE

-610 VALKKIQAFYLK
+610 VVLKKIQAFYLK
-622 EKERFNTKIKI
+622 EKERFNAKIKI

-645 GIVFKGR
+645 GVIFKGR

-659 ADNEM
+659 ADNEI

-672 NDLKLDNMSKTQRGG
+672 SDLKLDNN
-687 LSPIE
+687 
-692 IAQISTDYQ
+692 
-701 MAIEIAQ
+701 
-708 ISTDYQMAI
+708 YQMAI
-717 YAFALKNLGYKEPI
+717 YAFALKSLGYKGPI

-740 GELLEEDELILQ
+740 GKLLEEEEPILQ
-752 AKMDHLEFS
+752 AKMDYLKSS
-761 LIPKLKQE
+761 LIPDLKQE
-769 IDFEKTSEAKDCEYC
+769 IDFEKTLEAKDCEYC

>member
-1 MNLEKLFLEKTPLFV
+1 MNLEKLFLEKAPLFV

-39 SMGSFFEQAFYI
+39 SMGNFFEQAFYI
-51 PNKKKIPNSARLI
+51 PNKKKIPKNARQI

-112 IKLNELSSKD
+112 IKLNELSFKD

-136 IYDRYIK
+136 IYDRYVK
-143 KLEGLGFYD
+143 KLEELGFYD

-159 AILKEFFEHFSSI
+159 TILKEFFEHFSSI

-182 FERQCLLEA
+182 FERQCLLEV

-225 IDFKTQKILSQTPK
+225 IDFKTQKILSQTFNN
-239 RQKIEPKLYANSS
+239 QKIEPKLYANSS
-252 YLKQS
+252 YLKQG

-282 NADFLPFLKLLDKNN
+282 NADFLPFLKLLDQNN

-312 YTELVKILENLE
+312 YTELVKILEDLQTSDCNL
-324 TSGFDLSTSPLLDL
+324 SGSALLDL
-338 ENLTLALLEQQSS
+338 ENITLALLEQQSS

-375 KNYSLKDLLHLYLQ
+375 QNYSLKDLLHLYLQ

-402 GKIQVMDT
+402 GKIRVMDT

-420 IVIVD
+420 VVIVD

-482 ETSKVSNMLLELNLH
+482 ETSKASNMLLELDLH

-505 TLFAPSL
+505 TLFAPSPL
-512 SKDYQEEEIKAAIPK
+512 KDYQEEEIKAAIPK

-541 CKRRFYYHYMKRFKE
+541 CKRRFYYHYIKRFKE
-556 SPKDESNSAV
+556 SPKDENNSAV

-573 LKEAYEKDKNPYVLE
+573 LKEAYEKDKNPYALE

-622 EKERFNTKIKI
+622 EKERFKAKIKI

-645 GIVFKGR
+645 GVVFKGR

-659 ADNEM
+659 ADNEI

-672 NDLKLDNMSKTQRGG
+672 NDLKLDNMSEKQRKS
-687 LSPIE
+687 LRPTE
-692 IAQISTDYQ
+692 IAQIS
-701 MAIEIAQ
+701 A
-708 ISTDYQMAI
+708 DYQMAI
-717 YAFALKNLGYKEPI
+717 YAFALKNLGYKDPI

-740 GELLEEDELILQ
+740 GELVEEDELVLQ

-769 IDFEKTSEAKDCEYC
+769 VDFEKTLEAKDCEYC

>member
-64 LMIDTIKAIAKEKK
+64 LMIDTIKAIAREKK

-182 FERQCLLEA
+182 FERQCLLEV

-225 IDFKTQKILSQTPK
+225 IDFKTQKILSQTFND
-239 RQKIEPKLYANSS
+239 QKIEPKLYANSS
-252 YLKQS
+252 YLKQG

-282 NADFLPFLKLLDKNN
+282 NADFLPFLKLLDQNN

-312 YTELVKILENLE
+312 YAELVKILEDLE
-324 TSGFDLSTSPLLDL
+324 TSGFDWSTSPLLDL
-338 ENLTLALLEQQSS
+338 ESLTLPLLEQQSS

-402 GKIQVMDT
+402 GKIRVMDT

-447 SLNLPTLLDKKNLQ
+447 SLNLPTLSDKKNLQ
-461 KHYYYQLFKNSKEIT
+461 KHYYYQLFKNSKEMV

-482 ETSKVSNMLLELNLH
+482 ETSKVSNMLLELDLH

-505 TLFAPSL
+505 TLFAPTPL
-512 SKDYQEEEIKAAIPK
+512 KDYQEEEIKAAIPK

-573 LKEAYEKDKNPYVLE
+573 LKEAYEKDKNPYALE
-588 ERLIWL
+588 ERLIQL

-610 VALKKIQAFYLK
+610 IVLKKIQAFYLK
-622 EKERFNTKIKI
+622 EKERFKAKIKI

-639 FETIIQ
+639 FETTIQ
-645 GIVFKGR
+645 GVAFKGR

-659 ADNEM
+659 ADNEV

-672 NDLKLDNMSKTQRGG
+672 SDLKLDNMSKTQREG

-701 MAIEIAQ
+701 M
-708 ISTDYQMAI
+708 TI

-740 GELLEEDELILQ
+740 GELLEEDDLTLQ

-769 IDFEKTSEAKDCEYC
+769 IDFEKTLEAKDCEYC

>member
-1 MNLEKLFLEKTPLFV
+1 MNLEKLFLEKSPLFV

-28 EQGEGFLPNAM
+28 EQGEGFLPSTM

-51 PNKKKIPNSARLI
+51 PNKKKIPNSARQI
-64 LMIDTIKAIAKEKK
+64 LMTDTIKAIAKEKK

-159 AILKEFFEHFSSI
+159 TILKEFFEHFSSI

-182 FERQCLLEA
+182 FERQCLLEV

-225 IDFKTQKILSQTPK
+225 IDFKTQKILSQTFND
-239 RQKIEPKLYANSS
+239 QKIEPKLYANSS
-252 YLKQS
+252 YLKQG

-324 TSGFDLSTSPLLDL
+324 TSGFDLSASPLLDL

-351 KEKAPLKEAHS
+351 KEKTPLKEAHS

-402 GKIQVMDT
+402 GKIRVMDT

-420 IVIVD
+420 VVIVD

-482 ETSKVSNMLLELNLH
+482 ETSKASNMLLELNLRT
-497 IEPIKDAY
+497 EPIKDAY
-505 TLFAPSL
+505 TLFAPSPL
-512 SKDYQEEEIKAAIPK
+512 KDYQEEEIKAAIPK

-556 SPKDESNSAV
+556 SPKDENNSAV

-645 GIVFKGR
+645 GVVFKGR

-659 ADNEM
+659 ADNEI

-672 NDLKLDNMSKTQRGG
+672 SDLKLDNMSKTQREG

-701 MAIEIAQ
+701 MAI
-708 ISTDYQMAI
+708 
-717 YAFALKNLGYKEPI
+717 YACALKNLGYKGPI

-740 GELLEEDELILQ
+740 GELLEEDELVLQ

>member
-1 MNLEKLFLEKTPLFV
+1 MNLEKLFLERTPLFV

-51 PNKKKIPNSARLI
+51 PNKKKIPNNARHI
-64 LMIDTIKAIAKEKK
+64 LMIDTIQAIAKEKK
-78 SILEGLLLFENSF
+78 SLLEGLLLFENSF
-91 LGYLESTSFLFDLFD
+91 LGYLESASFLFDLFD

-136 IYDRYIK
+136 IYKRYIK
-143 KLEGLGFYD
+143 KLEELGFYD

-159 AILKEFFEHFSSI
+159 TILKEFFEHFSSI

-182 FERQCLLEA
+182 FERQCLLEV

-202 CDKYNQK
+202 CDQYNQK

-312 YTELVKILENLE
+312 YTELVKILEDLE
-324 TSGFDLSTSPLLDL
+324 TSGFDLSASPLLDL

-351 KEKAPLKEAHS
+351 KEKAPLKEVHS

-375 KNYSLKDLLHLYLQ
+375 KNYSLKDLLRLYLQ

-402 GKIQVMDT
+402 GKIRVMDT

-420 IVIVD
+420 IVIAD

-461 KHYYYQLFKNSKEIT
+461 KHYYYQLFKNSKEMA

-482 ETSKVSNMLLELNLH
+482 ETSKVSNMLLELDLP

-505 TLFAPSL
+505 TLFAPTPL
-512 SKDYQEEEIKAAIPK
+512 KDYQEEEIKATIPK

-541 CKRRFYYHYMKRFKE
+541 CKRRFYYHYIKRFKE
-556 SPKDESNSAV
+556 SPKDENNSAV

-573 LKEAYEKDKNPYVLE
+573 LKEAYEKDKNPYTLE
-588 ERLIWL
+588 ERLIQL
-594 LETRENITPKE
+594 LKTKKNITPKE

-610 VALKKIQAFYLK
+610 IVLKKIQAFYI
-622 EKERFNTKIKI
+622 KERERFKAKIKI

-639 FETIIQ
+639 FETAIQ
-645 GIVFKGR
+645 GVAFKGR

-659 ADNEM
+659 ADNEV

-672 NDLKLDNMSKTQRGG
+672 SDLKLDNMSEKQRGS

-692 IAQISTDYQ
+692 IAQIS
-701 MAIEIAQ
+701 A
-708 ISTDYQMAI
+708 DYQMAI
-717 YAFALKNLGYKEPI
+717 YAFALKNLGYKGPV

-740 GELLEEDELILQ
+740 GKLLEEEEPVLQ
-752 AKMDHLEFS
+752 AKMDYLEFS

-769 IDFEKTSEAKDCEYC
+769 MDFEKTLEVKDCEYC

>member
-39 SMGSFFEQAFYI
+39 SMGNFFEQAFYI
-51 PNKKKIPNSARLI
+51 PNKKKIPNSVRQI

-78 SILEGLLLFENSF
+78 SLLEGLLLFENSF

-136 IYDRYIK
+136 IYKRYIK

-159 AILKEFFEHFSSI
+159 TILKEFFEHFSSI

-191 AELVPITLHLS
+191 AKLVPITLHLS

-225 IDFKTQKILSQTPK
+225 IDFKTQKILSQTFND
-239 RQKIEPKLYANSS
+239 QKIEPKLYANSS

-312 YTELVKILENLE
+312 YTELVKILEDLE
-324 TSGFDLSTSPLLDL
+324 TGGFDLSASPLLDL
-338 ENLTLALLEQQSS
+338 ENLTLPLLEQQSS

-362 QIMHQYHLLKDTL
+362 QIMHQYYLLKDTL

-402 GKIQVMDT
+402 GKIRVIDT

-461 KHYYYQLFKNSKEIT
+461 KHYYYQLFKNSKEVV

-482 ETSKVSNMLLELNLH
+482 ETSKASNMLLELNLH

-505 TLFAPSL
+505 TLFAPSPL
-512 SKDYQEEEIKAAIPK
+512 KDYQEEEIKAAIPK

-556 SPKDESNSAV
+556 SPKDENNSAV

-573 LKEAYEKDKNPYVLE
+573 LKEAYEKDKNPYALE

-639 FETIIQ
+639 FETTIQ
-645 GIVFKGR
+645 GVIFKGR

-659 ADNEM
+659 ADNEI

-672 NDLKLDNMSKTQRGG
+672 NDLKLDNMSEKQRKS
-687 LSPIE
+687 LRPIE

-701 MAIEIAQ
+701 M
-708 ISTDYQMAI
+708 TI
-717 YAFALKNLGYKEPI
+717 YAFALKNLGHKEPI

-740 GELLEEDELILQ
+740 GELLEEDELVLQ

-769 IDFEKTSEAKDCEYC
+769 IDFEKTLEVKDCEYC

>member
-1 MNLEKLFLEKTPLFV
+1 MNLEKLFLEKAPLFV

-51 PNKKKIPNSARLI
+51 PNKKKIPNSVRLI

-136 IYDRYIK
+136 IYERYIK

-159 AILKEFFEHFSSI
+159 AILKGFFEHFSSI

-225 IDFKTQKILSQTPK
+225 IDFKTQKILSQTFND
-239 RQKIEPKLYANSS
+239 QKIEPKLYANSS

-269 KDNDPNKMAIITP
+269 QDNDPNKMAIITP

-312 YTELVKILENLE
+312 YTELVKILEDLE
-324 TSGFDLSTSPLLDL
+324 TGGFDLSASPLLDL
-338 ENLTLALLEQQSS
+338 ENLTLPLLEQQSS

-402 GKIQVMDT
+402 GKIRVMDT

-420 IVIVD
+420 VVIVD

-461 KHYYYQLFKNSKEIT
+461 KHYYYQLFKNSKEMV

-482 ETSKVSNMLLELNLH
+482 ETSKASNMLLELDLP

-505 TLFAPSL
+505 TLFAPTPL
-512 SKDYQEEEIKAAIPK
+512 KDYQEEEIKTTIPK

-541 CKRRFYYHYMKRFKE
+541 CKRRFYYHYIKRFKE
-556 SPKDESNSAV
+556 SPKDENNSAV

-573 LKEAYEKDKNPYVLE
+573 LKEAYEKDKNPYALE
-588 ERLIWL
+588 ERLIQL
-594 LETRENITPKE
+594 LKTRENITPKE

-610 VALKKIQAFYLK
+610 IALKKIQAFYIK
-622 EKERFNTKIKI
+622 EKERFKAKIKI

-639 FETIIQ
+639 FETTIQ
-645 GIVFKGR
+645 GVIFKGR

-672 NDLKLDNMSKTQRGG
+672 SELKLDNMSKTQREG

-701 MAIEIAQ
+701 MAV
-708 ISTDYQMAI
+708 
-717 YAFALKNLGYKEPI
+717 YAFALKNLGYKGPI

-740 GELLEEDELILQ
+740 GELLEEERPILQ
-752 AKMDHLEFS
+752 AKMHYLEFS

-769 IDFEKTSEAKDCEYC
+769 IVFEKTLEVKDCEYC

>member
-1 MNLEKLFLEKTPLFV
+1 MNLEKLFLEKAPLFV

-28 EQGEGFLPNAM
+28 EQGEGFLPSAM

-51 PNKKKIPNSARLI
+51 PNKKKIPKNARQI

-106 ELSSAC
+106 ELSSAY

-136 IYDRYIK
+136 IYDRYVK
-143 KLEGLGFYD
+143 KLEELGFYD
-152 KIMQEKP
+152 KIMQKKP
-159 AILKEFFEHFSSI
+159 TILKEFFEHFSSI

-182 FERQCLLEA
+182 FERQCLLEV

-225 IDFKTQKILSQTPK
+225 IDFKTQKILSQTFND
-239 RQKIEPKLYANSS
+239 QKIEPKLYANSS

-257 ALVLQTIEEYLQ
+257 ALILQTTEEYLQ
-269 KDNDPNKMAIITP
+269 ENNDPNKMAIITP

-312 YTELVKILENLE
+312 YTELVKILEDLQTSDCNL
-324 TSGFDLSTSPLLDL
+324 SGSALLDL
-338 ENLTLALLEQQSS
+338 ENITLPLLEQQSS
-351 KEKAPLKEAHS
+351 KEKTPLKEVHS

-375 KNYSLKDLLHLYLQ
+375 QNYSLKDLLHLYLQ

-402 GKIQVMDT
+402 GKIRVMDT

-461 KHYYYQLFKNSKEIT
+461 KHYYYQLFKNSKEIA

-482 ETSKVSNMLLELNLH
+482 ETSKVSNMLLELDLH

-505 TLFAPSL
+505 TLFAPSPL
-512 SKDYQEEEIKAAIPK
+512 KDYQEEEIKAAIPK

-573 LKEAYEKDKNPYVLE
+573 LKEAYEKDKNPYALE

-622 EKERFNTKIKI
+622 EKERFKAKIKI

-659 ADNEM
+659 ADNEI

-672 NDLKLDNMSKTQRGG
+672 SDLKLDNMSKTQRKG
-687 LSPIE
+687 LSP
-692 IAQISTDYQ
+692 
-701 MAIEIAQ
+701 IEIAQ

-717 YAFALKNLGYKEPI
+717 YAFALKNLGYKKPI

-740 GELLEEDELILQ
+740 GELVEEDELTLQ

-769 IDFEKTSEAKDCEYC
+769 IDFEKTLEVKDCEYC

>member
-28 EQGEGFLPNAM
+28 EQGEGFLPSAM

-51 PNKKKIPNSARLI
+51 PNKKKIPNSARQI

-78 SILEGLLLFENSF
+78 SALEGLLLFENSF

-112 IKLNELSSKD
+112 IKLNELSFKD

-143 KLEGLGFYD
+143 KLEKLGFYD

-159 AILKEFFEHFSSI
+159 TILKEFFEHFSSI

-182 FERQCLLEA
+182 FERQCLLEV

-225 IDFKTQKILSQTPK
+225 IDFKTQKILSQTFND
-239 RQKIEPKLYANSS
+239 QKIEPKLYANSS
-252 YLKQS
+252 YLKQG

-312 YTELVKILENLE
+312 YTELVKILEDLQK
-324 TSGFDLSTSPLLDL
+324 SGFDLSASPLLDL
-338 ENLTLALLEQQSS
+338 ENLTLPLLEQQSS

-402 GKIQVMDT
+402 GKIRVMDT

-420 IVIVD
+420 VVIVD
-425 FNETCVPSLKDC
+425 FNETCVPNLKDC

-482 ETSKVSNMLLELNLH
+482 ETSKASNMLLELNLH

-505 TLFAPSL
+505 TLFAPTPL
-512 SKDYQEEEIKAAIPK
+512 KDYQEEEIKAAIPK
-527 DFSFSAS
+527 DFGFSAS

-556 SPKDESNSAV
+556 TPKDENNSTV
-566 GSLLHEL
+566 GSLIHEL
-573 LKEAYEKDKNPYVLE
+573 LKEAYEKDKAPHSLE

-594 LETRENITPKE
+594 LETRENVTPKE

-610 VALKKIQAFYLK
+610 VTLKKIQAFYKK
-622 EKERFNTKIKI
+622 ERERFNTEITI

-645 GIVFKGR
+645 GVTFKGR

-659 ADNEM
+659 ADNEI

-672 NDLKLDNMSKTQRGG
+672 SDLKLDNMSKTQ
-687 LSPIE
+687 
-692 IAQISTDYQ
+692 
-701 MAIEIAQ
+701 Q

-769 IDFEKTSEAKDCEYC
+769 IDFEKTLEVKDCEYC

>member
-28 EQGEGFLPNAM
+28 EQGEGFLPSAM

-51 PNKKKIPNSARLI
+51 PNQKKIPKSVRQI
-64 LMIDTIKAIAKEKK
+64 LMIDTIKAIANEKK
-78 SILEGLLLFENSF
+78 SALEGLLLFENSF

-136 IYDRYIK
+136 IYDRYVK
-143 KLEGLGFYD
+143 KLEELGFYD
-152 KIMQEKP
+152 KIMQKKP
-159 AILKEFFEHFSSI
+159 TILKEFFEHFSSI

-182 FERQCLLEA
+182 FERQCLLEV

-225 IDFKTQKILSQTPK
+225 IDFKTQKILSQTFND
-239 RQKIEPKLYANSS
+239 QKIEPKLYANSS

-312 YTELVKILENLE
+312 YTELVKILEDLE
-324 TSGFDLSTSPLLDL
+324 TSGFDLSASPLLDL
-338 ENLTLALLEQQSS
+338 ENLTLPLLEQQSS

-402 GKIQVMDT
+402 GKIRVMDT

-420 IVIVD
+420 IVVAD

-482 ETSKVSNMLLELNLH
+482 ETSKASNMLLELNLH

-505 TLFAPSL
+505 TLFETSPI
-512 SKDYQEEEIKAAIPK
+512 KEYQEEEIKAAIPK

-541 CKRRFYYHYMKRFKE
+541 CKRRFYYHYIKRFKE
-556 SPKDESNSAV
+556 TPKDESNSAV
-566 GSLLHEL
+566 GSLIHEL
-573 LKEAYEKDKNPYVLE
+573 LKEAYEKDKDPHALE

-622 EKERFNTKIKI
+622 EKERFNAKIKI

-645 GIVFKGR
+645 GVVFKGR

-659 ADNEM
+659 ADNEI

-672 NDLKLDNMSKTQRGG
+672 NDLKLDNMSEKQRKS
-687 LSPIE
+687 LRP
-692 IAQISTDYQ
+692 
-701 MAIEIAQ
+701 IEIAQ

-717 YAFALKNLGYKEPI
+717 YAFALKNLGYKDPI

-769 IDFEKTSEAKDCEYC
+769 IDFEKTLEIKDCEYC

>member
-51 PNKKKIPNSARLI
+51 PNKKKIPNSTRQI

-78 SILEGLLLFENSF
+78 SALEGLLLFENSF

-112 IKLNELSSKD
+112 IKLNELSFKD

-152 KIMQEKP
+152 KIMQKKP
-159 AILKEFFEHFSSI
+159 TILKEFFEHFSSI

-214 NLKLETDCDYS
+214 NLKLEMDCDYS

-252 YLKQS
+252 YLKQG

-282 NADFLPFLKLLDKNN
+282 NADFLPFLKLLDQNN

-312 YTELVKILENLE
+312 YTELVKILEDLE
-324 TSGFDLSTSPLLDL
+324 TSGFDLSASPLLDL
-338 ENLTLALLEQQSS
+338 ESLTLALLEQQSS
-351 KEKAPLKEAHS
+351 KEKAPLKEVHS

-402 GKIQVMDT
+402 GKIRVMDT

-420 IVIVD
+420 VVIVD

-482 ETSKVSNMLLELNLH
+482 ETSKASNMLLELNLH
-497 IEPIKDAY
+497 TEPIKDAY
-505 TLFAPSL
+505 TLFAPSPL
-512 SKDYQEEEIKAAIPK
+512 KDYQEEEIKAAIPK

-541 CKRRFYYHYMKRFKE
+541 CKRRFYYHYMKCFKE
-556 SPKDESNSAV
+556 SPKDENNSAV

-573 LKEAYEKDKNPYVLE
+573 LKEAYEKDKNPYALE

-622 EKERFNTKIKI
+622 EKERFNAKIKI

-645 GIVFKGR
+645 GVAFKGR

-659 ADNEM
+659 ADNEI

-672 NDLKLDNMSKTQRGG
+672 NDLKLDNMSKKQREG
-687 LSPIE
+687 LSP
-692 IAQISTDYQ
+692 
-701 MAIEIAQ
+701 IEIAQ

-740 GELLEEDELILQ
+740 GELLEEDELK

-769 IDFEKTSEAKDCEYC
+769 IDFEKTLEVKDCEYC

>member
-28 EQGEGFLPNAM
+28 EQGEGFLPSTM

-51 PNKKKIPNSARLI
+51 PNKKKIPKNARQI

-143 KLEGLGFYD
+143 KLEELGFYD

-159 AILKEFFEHFSSI
+159 TILKEFFEHFSSI

-182 FERQCLLEA
+182 FERQCLLEVA
-191 AELVPITLHLS
+191 KLVPITLHLS

-225 IDFKTQKILSQTPK
+225 IDFKTQKILSQTFND
-239 RQKIEPKLYANSS
+239 QKIEPKLYANSN
-252 YLKQS
+252 YLKQG

-312 YTELVKILENLE
+312 YTELVKILEDLE
-324 TSGFDLSTSPLLDL
+324 ASGDLSASPLLDL
-338 ENLTLALLEQQSS
+338 ENLTLPLLEQQSS

-389 EFEAN
+389 EFETN

-402 GKIQVMDT
+402 GKIRVMDT

-437 DLFLNSALRK
+437 DLFLNSALRQ

-461 KHYYYQLFKNSKEIT
+461 KHYYYQLFKNSKEMA

-482 ETSKVSNMLLELNLH
+482 ETSKASNMLLELNLH

-505 TLFAPSL
+505 TLFATAPL
-512 SKDYQEEEIKAAIPK
+512 KDYQEEEIKAAIPK

-541 CKRRFYYHYMKRFKE
+541 CKRRFYYHYMKCFKE
-556 SPKDESNSAV
+556 SPKDENNSAV

-573 LKEAYEKDKNPYVLE
+573 LKEAYEKDKNPYSLE

-594 LETRENITPKE
+594 LKTRENITPKE

-622 EKERFNTKIKI
+622 EKERFNAKIKI

-639 FETIIQ
+639 FETAIQ
-645 GIVFKGR
+645 GVVFKGR
-652 IDRIDKT
+652 IDRVDKT
-659 ADNEM
+659 ADNEI

-672 NDLKLDNMSKTQRGG
+672 SDLKLDNMSKTQRGS
-687 LSPIE
+687 LSPN
-692 IAQISTDYQ
+692 
-701 MAIEIAQ
+701 
-708 ISTDYQMAI
+708 YQMAI

-740 GELLEEDELILQ
+740 GELLEEDELVLQ

-769 IDFEKTSEAKDCEYC
+769 IDFKKTLEVKDCEYC

>member
-28 EQGEGFLPNAM
+28 EQGEGFLPSAM

-51 PNKKKIPNSARLI
+51 PNQKKIPNSARQI

-78 SILEGLLLFENSF
+78 SALEGLLLFENSF

-136 IYDRYIK
+136 IYDRYVK
-143 KLEGLGFYD
+143 KLEELGFYD

-159 AILKEFFEHFSSI
+159 TILKEFFEHFSSI

-182 FERQCLLEA
+182 FERQCLLEV

-225 IDFKTQKILSQTPK
+225 IDFKTQKILSQTFND
-239 RQKIEPKLYANSS
+239 QKIEPKLYANSS
-252 YLKQS
+252 YLKQG

-312 YTELVKILENLE
+312 YTELVKILEDLE
-324 TSGFDLSTSPLLDL
+324 TSGFDWSASPLLDL

-351 KEKAPLKEAHS
+351 KEKVPLKEVHS

-375 KNYSLKDLLHLYLQ
+375 QNYSLKDLLHLYLQ

-402 GKIQVMDT
+402 GKIRVMDT

-505 TLFAPSL
+505 TLFAPSPL
-512 SKDYQEEEIKAAIPK
+512 KDYQEEEIKAAIPK

-541 CKRRFYYHYMKRFKE
+541 CKRRFYYHYIKRFKE
-556 SPKDESNSAV
+556 NPKDENNSAV

-573 LKEAYEKDKNPYVLE
+573 LKEAYEKDKNPYALE
-588 ERLIWL
+588 ERLIQL

-610 VALKKIQAFYLK
+610 IALKKIQAFYIK
-622 EKERFNTKIKI
+622 EKERFKAKITI

-639 FETIIQ
+639 FETTIQ
-645 GIVFKGR
+645 GVIFKGR

-659 ADNEM
+659 ADNEI

-672 NDLKLDNMSKTQRGG
+672 SDLKLDNMSKTQREG
-687 LSPIE
+687 LSP
-692 IAQISTDYQ
+692 
-701 MAIEIAQ
+701 IEIAQ

-717 YAFALKNLGYKEPI
+717 YAFALKNLGYKGPI

-740 GELLEEDELILQ
+740 GELLEEDELTLQ

-769 IDFEKTSEAKDCEYC
+769 IDFEKTLEAKDCEYC

>member
-28 EQGEGFLPNAM
+28 EQGEGFLPSAM

-51 PNKKKIPNSARLI
+51 PNQKKIPKNARQI

-78 SILEGLLLFENSF
+78 SALEGLLLFENSF

-112 IKLNELSSKD
+112 IKLNELSFKD

-143 KLEGLGFYD
+143 KLEELGFYD
-152 KIMQEKP
+152 KIMQKKP
-159 AILKEFFEHFSSI
+159 TILKEFFEHFSSI

-182 FERQCLLEA
+182 FERQCLLEV

-225 IDFKTQKILSQTPK
+225 IDFKTQKILSQTFND
-239 RQKIEPKLYANSS
+239 QKIEPKLYANSS
-252 YLKQS
+252 YLKQG

-269 KDNDPNKMAIITP
+269 KDNDPNKMAIVTP
-282 NADFLPFLKLLDKNN
+282 NADFLPFLKLLDRNN

-312 YTELVKILENLE
+312 YTELVKILEDLQTSDFNLSE
-324 TSGFDLSTSPLLDL
+324 SALLDL
-338 ENLTLALLEQQSS
+338 ENITLPLLEQQSS
-351 KEKAPLKEAHS
+351 KEKAPLKEVHS

-402 GKIQVMDT
+402 GKIRVMDT

-420 IVIVD
+420 VVIVD

-482 ETSKVSNMLLELNLH
+482 ETSKASNMLLELSLY

-505 TLFAPSL
+505 TLFAPSPL
-512 SKDYQEEEIKAAIPK
+512 KDYQEEEIKAAIPK

-534 SLNAFLT
+534 SLNTFLT

-556 SPKDESNSAV
+556 SPKDENNSAV

-573 LKEAYEKDKNPYVLE
+573 LKEAYEKNKSPNLLK
-588 ERLIWL
+588 ERLIQL
-594 LETRENITPKE
+594 LEKKENTTPKE

-610 VALKKIQAFYLK
+610 VAIEKIQAFYKK
-622 EKERFNTKIKI
+622 EQQRFSEKITI

-639 FETIIQ
+639 FETIIE

-652 IDRIDKT
+652 IDRIDKN
-659 ADNEM
+659 ADNEI

-672 NDLKLDNMSKTQRGG
+672 SELQLDNMSKKQGEG
-687 LSPIE
+687 LTPTE
-692 IAQISTDYQ
+692 R
-701 MAIEIAQ
+701 AQ

-717 YAFALKNLGYKEPI
+717 YACALKNLGYKGPI

-740 GELLEEDELILQ
+740 GELVEEDEFTLQ

-769 IDFEKTSEAKDCEYC
+769 IDFEKTLEVKDCEYC

>member
-78 SILEGLLLFENSF
+78 SVLEGLLLFENSF

-225 IDFKTQKILSQTPK
+225 IDFKTQKILSQTFND
-239 RQKIEPKLYANSS
+239 QKIEPKLYANSS
-252 YLKQS
+252 YLKQG

-312 YTELVKILENLE
+312 YTELVKILEDLE
-324 TSGFDLSTSPLLDL
+324 TSGDLSASPLLDL
-338 ENLTLALLEQQSS
+338 ENLTLVLLEQQSS

-375 KNYSLKDLLHLYLQ
+375 QNYSLKDLLHLYLQ

-402 GKIQVMDT
+402 GKIRVMDT

-482 ETSKVSNMLLELNLH
+482 ETSKASNMLLELNLH

-505 TLFAPSL
+505 TLFAPSPL
-512 SKDYQEEEIKAAIPK
+512 KDYQEEEIKAAIPK

-556 SPKDESNSAV
+556 SPKDENNSAV

-573 LKEAYEKDKNPYVLE
+573 LKEAYEKDKNPYALE
-588 ERLIWL
+588 ERLIQL

-610 VALKKIQAFYLK
+610 IALKKIQAFYVK
-622 EKERFNTKIKI
+622 EKERFKAKIKI

-639 FETIIQ
+639 FETTIQ
-645 GIVFKGR
+645 GVAFKGR

-659 ADNEM
+659 ADNEI

-672 NDLKLDNMSKTQRGG
+672 SDLKLDNMSKTQRGG

-701 MAIEIAQ
+701 MAI
-708 ISTDYQMAI
+708 
-717 YAFALKNLGYKEPI
+717 YAFALKNLGYKDPI

-740 GELLEEDELILQ
+740 GELVEEDELILQ

-769 IDFEKTSEAKDCEYC
+769 IDFEKTLEAKDCEYC

>member
-39 SMGSFFEQAFYI
+39 SMGNFFEQAFYI
-51 PNKKKIPNSARLI
+51 PNKKKIPNSVRQI

-143 KLEGLGFYD
+143 KLEELGFYD

-182 FERQCLLEA
+182 FERQCLLEV

-312 YTELVKILENLE
+312 YTELVKILEDLE
-324 TSGFDLSTSPLLDL
+324 TSGFDLSASPLLDL
-338 ENLTLALLEQQSS
+338 ESLTLPLLEQQSS

-402 GKIQVMDT
+402 GKIRVMDT

-461 KHYYYQLFKNSKEIT
+461 KHYYYQLFKNSKEMA

-505 TLFAPSL
+505 TLFAPSPL
-512 SKDYQEEEIKAAIPK
+512 KDYQEEEIKAAIPK

-541 CKRRFYYHYMKRFKE
+541 CKRRFYYHYIKRFKE
-556 SPKDESNSAV
+556 SPKDENNSTV

-573 LKEAYEKDKNPYVLE
+573 LKEAYEKDKNPYALE

-610 VALKKIQAFYLK
+610 IVLKKIQAFYLK
-622 EKERFNTKIKI
+622 EKERFKAKIKI

-645 GIVFKGR
+645 GVAFKGR

-659 ADNEM
+659 ADNEI

-701 MAIEIAQ
+701 MAI
-708 ISTDYQMAI
+708 
-717 YAFALKNLGYKEPI
+717 YACALKNLGYKGPI

-769 IDFEKTSEAKDCEYC
+769 IVFEKTLEAKDCEYC